1 MEREGSSAPLPIL
14 FDSLHG
20 PRQQRSR
27 VLEDHIP
34 RIHPAV
40 RATSGLSVIVPT
52 YNEVENIPDLI
63 AEIDRLLQTLAI
75 PGEILIVDDGS
86 PDGTAEKARGVR
98 TASELRVIVRRD
110 HRDLSTAILEGF
122 RQARHD
128 VLIVCD
134 ADFSHPVEKI
144 PELAQPILEDR
155 ADMVIGSRYTA
166 GGQVDGWSWRRK
178 LFSRTAKLF
187 ARPLV
192 TVKDPMSGFFAVRKR
207 ILGNTPFRPE
217 GYKMGLELLVRLNL
231 KNVVEV
237 PILFQ
242 DRRHGVSKLGSG
254 MVLASLRHLW
264 RLMAFQLG
272 LPGNRVSRWIL
283 GVVLG
288 LTSILHLVMALSVGL
303 IPEEAYH
310 WNYAQHLD
318 WSYFDH
324 PPMVGWMIWLG
335 SLVLGDN
342 RAGVRIPAVLA
353 SCVTTWLI
361 YRITRLISVTG
372 QKGRNG
378 LIALLL
384 YSALPYF
391 WVLGFISLPDTFLSL
406 FWAAAVYWLL
416 KVLQGGRASDW
427 YGAGLFLG
435 LAMLSKYTAI
445 FLAGGVLLF
454 LACSERHRPWLLRR
468 EPYLAGLLALAV
480 FSPVLLWNLRH
491 GWVSFQFQT
500 IQRAE
505 EFSPISAE
513 RFLAFLFTQALA
525 FWPPAFLLMEY
536 EAGRRWRAL
545 LTGEPAEA
553 SLLLWSFLPIFFVF
567 AWVGLQTEVHIA
579 WPAPAYL
586 GLVPLTATTIGATRR
601 QGERGRL
608 WRGGSLALLFFPL
621 ILYPLAAFY
630 LPAFGVP
637 LRGSAKALTA
647 WEELS
652 RRVAAEEAFLP
663 RGRSF
668 IFAGGRY
675 QIASQIAFYLKAP
688 ERVYSQNVIGMN
700 GVSFNDWSDLRPLV
714 GKDAIFV
721 ADNTEAYTSGLLRK
735 YFNRVG
741 PPEAVTIRKAQTL
754 LATFFLV
761 RCYGYKGST
770 PVR

>member
-1 MEREGSSAPLPIL
+1 MPPE
-14 FDSLHG
+14 
-20 PRQQRSR
+20 
-27 VLEDHIP
+27 
-34 RIHPAV
+34 V
-40 RATSGLSVIVPT
+40 RALSGLSVIVPT
-52 YNEVENIPDLI
+52 YNEVENIRELI
-63 AEIDRLLQTLAI
+63 AEIDRVLQKLAV
-75 PGEILIVDDGS
+75 PAEILIVDDGS

-98 TASELRVIVRRD
+98 TASELRVIVRREP
-110 HRDLSTAILEGF
+110 RDLSAAILEGF
-122 RQARHD
+122 AQAQHD

-155 ADMVIGSRYTA
+155 ADMVIGSRYAA

-178 LFSRTAKLF
+178 LFSRMAKLF
-187 ARPLV
+187 TRPLV
-192 TVKDPMSGFFAVRKR
+192 AVKDPMSGFFVVRKR

-231 KNVVEV
+231 KHVVEV

-242 DRRHGVSKLGSG
+242 DRRHGVSKLSGG
-254 MVLASLRHLW
+254 MVLASLRHMR
-264 RLMAFQLG
+264 RLIAFQLG
-272 LPGNRVSRWIL
+272 LPGNRVSTWIV
-283 GVVLG
+283 GVALG
-288 LTSILHLVMALSVGL
+288 LTSILHLSMALSVGL

-324 PPMVGWMIWLG
+324 PPMVGWAIWLG
-335 SLVLGDN
+335 SLVFGNN

-361 YRITRLISVTG
+361 YKITRLISATG
-372 QKGRNG
+372 QRERNG

-406 FWAAAVYWLL
+406 FWAAAIYRLL
-416 KVLQGGRASDW
+416 KIVREGPTSDW
-427 YGAGLFLG
+427 YWAGLFLG
-435 LAMLSKYTAI
+435 LAMLSKYTAV

-454 LACSERHRPWLLRR
+454 FASSERYRPWLLRR

-480 FSPVLLWNLRH
+480 FSPVLLWNLQH

-500 IQRAE
+500 IERAE
-505 EFSPISAE
+505 AFNPVSAE
-513 RFLAFLFTQALA
+513 RLLAFLFTQALA
-525 FWPPAFLLMEY
+525 FWPPAFLLMGY
-536 EAGRRWRAL
+536 EAGRRWRSL
-545 LTGEPAEA
+545 RTGEPGEV
-553 SLLLWSFLPIFFVF
+553 SLLLWSVLPIFFLF
-567 AWVGLQTEVHIA
+567 AWVGLQTEIHIA

-586 GLVPLTATTIGATRR
+586 GLIPLVATAIGAARR
-601 QGERGRL
+601 PGERGRL
-608 WRGGSLALLFFPL
+608 WTRGSLALLFFPL
-621 ILYPLAAFY
+621 ALYPLAAFY

-637 LRGSAKALTA
+637 LRGSAKALMA

-652 RRVAAEEAFLP
+652 RRVAAEEASLP
-663 RGRSF
+663 RGHSF
-668 IFAGGRY
+668 IFAGGHY

-688 ERVYSQNVIGMN
+688 ERVYSQNVIGTN
-700 GVSFNDWSDLRPLV
+700 GVSFNDWGDLRSLV

-721 ADNTEAYTSGLLRK
+721 ADSAEAYTSGVLRR
-735 YFNRVG
+735 YFDRVS
-741 PPEAVTIRKAQTL
+741 PPETVTIRKGQTL

-761 RCYGYKGST
+761 RCYGYKGPTQSAN
-770 PVR
+770 PPLNARSRINLGALKPP